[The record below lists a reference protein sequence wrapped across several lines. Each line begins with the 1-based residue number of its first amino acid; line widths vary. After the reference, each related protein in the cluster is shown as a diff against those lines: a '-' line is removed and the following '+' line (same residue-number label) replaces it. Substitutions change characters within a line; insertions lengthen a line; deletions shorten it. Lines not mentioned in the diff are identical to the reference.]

1 MESTPQASPPSDAD
15 LLQAYRNGDARA
27 FERLLRRYERPLFT
41 FIVRMVADRDEAEDV
56 YQDTLSRVVEKIQ
69 SYDERGKFGSWLFGI
84 AHHLCVDR
92 SRRKARWKFIH
103 SDEATGEEFCVDEEL
118 KDPTPLPDTLVEQ
131 KELNEMI
138 TEALQHL
145 SSQQRE
151 VFLLRQH
158 SDLSFREIAGMLN
171 RPLNTVLGQM
181 HGAVISIRALLREKM
196 K

>member
-15 LLQAYRNGDARA
+15 LLQAYRDGDARA
-27 FERLLRRYERPLFT
+27 FEQLLRRYEKPLFT
-41 FIVRMVADRDEAEDV
+41 FIARMVADRDEAEDV

-92 SRRKARWKFIH
+92 SRRKARWKFIL
-103 SDEATGEEFCVDEEL
+103 SDEVTGEKFCVDEKL

-131 KELNEMI
+131 KELSEMI
-138 TEALQHL
+138 TEALQRL
-145 SSQQRE
+145 SSGQRE

>member
-41 FIVRMVADRDEAEDV
+41 FIVRLVADRDEAEDV

-92 SRRKARWKFIH
+92 SRRKARWKFIF
-103 SDEATGEEFCVDEEL
+103 SDEV
-118 KDPTPLPDTLVEQ
+118 
-131 KELNEMI
+131 
-138 TEALQHL
+138 
-145 SSQQRE
+145 
-151 VFLLRQH
+151 
-158 SDLSFREIAGMLN
+158 
-171 RPLNTVLGQM
+171 
-181 HGAVISIRALLREKM
+181 
-196 K
+196 